1 MVLIKGEGVGSG
13 FGEPRREEEPMGIRA
28 AIFSPGQGGAFVGMG
43 RDLYENSRVAR
54 EAFDEADE
62 FLGFPI
68 SRLCFEGPKDELV
81 MTGNQQLAL
90 LTNAEAALRATENF
104 FPDFKKIKKVAG
116 GGVSFGEMT
125 ALLAARVYDFKTG
138 LYIVQQRGR
147 IMHEVAGGDKEGA
160 MSLVSGLDRE
170 IVDAICKETGVSGAI
185 YYPGNRIVISGT
197 LKNLKNAEI
206 VCKERGAKNVIP
218 AGVPYAFHS
227 PIMGP
232 AEEELKRLIKEMEEA
247 GVIFNNPQYPIIANS
262 TGEIVD
268 TWEKLKVLIPMQM
281 TNPVDSQKLIAP
293 VKKLGANVVLELGP
307 KRMLAGHINRV
318 FPDLPVIGIH
328 DMQSVQTLGENLQL
342 LAA

>member
-43 RDLYENSRVAR
+43 RDLYENSRAAR

-125 ALLAARVYDFKTG
+125 ALRSEERRVG
-138 LYIVQQRGR
+138 
-147 IMHEVAGGDKEGA
+147 KECR
-160 MSLVSGLDRE
+160 SRW
-170 IVDAICKETGVSGAI
+170 
-185 YYPGNRIVISGT
+185 
-197 LKNLKNAEI
+197 
-206 VCKERGAKNVIP
+206 
-218 AGVPYAFHS
+218 S
-227 PIMGP
+227 P
-232 AEEELKRLIKEMEEA
+232 
-247 GVIFNNPQYPIIANS
+247 
-262 TGEIVD
+262 
-268 TWEKLKVLIPMQM
+268 
-281 TNPVDSQKLIAP
+281 
-293 VKKLGANVVLELGP
+293 
-307 KRMLAGHINRV
+307 
-318 FPDLPVIGIH
+318 
-328 DMQSVQTLGENLQL
+328 
-342 LAA
+342 